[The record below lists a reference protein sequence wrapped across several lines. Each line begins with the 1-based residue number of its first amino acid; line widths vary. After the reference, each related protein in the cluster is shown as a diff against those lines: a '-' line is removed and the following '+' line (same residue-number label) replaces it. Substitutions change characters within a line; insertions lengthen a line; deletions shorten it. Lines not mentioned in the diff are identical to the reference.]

1 MALPYGKAVSANA
14 YKNNG
19 ATVMYGGNVPS
30 GGRTNSLDYTYIGRR
45 SFFPGPKVV
54 SGRTGK
60 ALTSGTFAYQAAGKW
75 VMVGGNVTATLAGVA
90 NTSLQSGAAD
100 FGRRSINKMVNLRS
114 TFVTAWAWTAGS
126 TTTYAA
132 TKSNQ
137 NIVAGT
143 IGNAD
148 EYGNDNESTSSRTL
162 PGELTYMKGAVA
174 PVNADYPARTA

>member
-19 ATVMYGGNVPS
+19 ATVMYGGNVPT
-30 GGRTNSLDYTYIGRR
+30 GNTNSLDYTYIGRR

-54 SGRTGK
+54 TGRTGK
-60 ALTSGTFAYQAAGKW
+60 ALSGGDFAYQVAGKW

-90 NTSLQSGAAD
+90 NTSLLSGAAD
-100 FGRRSINKMVNLRS
+100 FGRRSINKMINLRS
-114 TFVTAWAWTAGS
+114 TFVTAWSWTMGS
-126 TTTYAA
+126 TTTYTA
-132 TKSNQ
+132 TKSNK
-137 NIVAGT
+137 NIIVGT
-143 IGNAD
+143 VGVSNQ
-148 EYGNDNESTSSRTL
+148 YGNDNEATSSRTL